1 MAAIGEPLKDSE
13 AVAYLLASLDSDYE
27 SLVTAMTTR
36 SVLVGLNELYGY
48 LLSHEARNEKKRP
61 TVARSSTESEYK
73 ALANA
78 TAEVIWL
85 QSLLKELG
93 VFQPRAPVLWCDNIG
108 AIYLTAN
115 PVFHGRTKHVE
126 VDFYFVRERVIE
138 KALDVRI
145 ISSEYQLAD
154 IFTKALGRQAF
165 HRLLHNLN
173 LKQSG

>member
-1 MAAIGEPLKDSE
+1 VSWN
-13 AVAYLLASLDSDYE
+13 S
-27 SLVTAMTTR
+27 
-36 SVLVGLNELYGY
+36 
-48 LLSHEARNEKKRP
+48 KKQP
-61 TVARSSTESEYK
+61 TVARSSTESEYT

-78 TAEVIWL
+78 TTEVIWL

-108 AIYLTAN
+108 VVYLTAN
-115 PVFHGRTKHVE
+115 PVFYGRTKHVE
-126 VDFYFVRERVIE
+126 VDFHFVRERVAE

-145 ISSEYQLAD
+145 ISSDDQLAD

-165 HRLLHNLN
+165 HRFLHNLN